1 MWQSARAG
9 FPVDEDAWA
18 LQLALLRVA
27 RGEVEGARRRHLG
40 GARTAP
46 ALRRIRRCSR
56 GWHSTVRSPSSNTPT
71 ARVKDRSTSGA
82 RSARRSTPRCA
93 SAAYNE
99 QLGAFVQSYDDTR
112 LDASVLM
119 IPLVGF
125 LPADDPRVLSTIE
138 VIRRDLTVDG
148 LVRRYQPDGD
158 VDGIGEPEGV
168 FLACSFW
175 MVDALCAIGR
185 SRRGRRVVRPP
196 PRPGERR
203 RVVRR
208 AVRPRNRRM
217 LGNFPQAFTHL
228 ALVDA
233 AEDLRPGT
241 RMPRRRDRP
250 DHEHGCGGTSSGR
263 RTSLP

>member
-1 MWQSARAG
+1 M
-9 FPVDEDAWA
+9 
-18 LQLALLRVA
+18 
-27 RGEVEGARRRHLG
+27 
-40 GARTAP
+40 
-46 ALRRIRRCSR
+46 
-56 GWHSTVRSPSSNTPT
+56 
-71 ARVKDRSTSGA
+71 
-82 RSARRSTPRCA
+82 CA
-93 SAAYNE
+93 SAATTNE
-99 QLGAFVQSYDDTR
+99 LGAFVQSYDDTR

-138 VIRRDLTVDG
+138 VLRRDLTVDG

-175 MVDALCAIGR
+175 MVDALCAIGDHDAA
-185 SRRGRRVVRPP
+185 
-196 PRPGERR
+196 GELFDHLLGLAND
-203 RVVRR
+203 VGLF
-208 AVRPRNRRM
+208 AEQYDPRNRRM

-241 RMPRRRDRP
+241 RMPTAPRP
-250 DHEHGCGGTSSGR
+250 PGPRTRSDGDSS